1 MLKFFLLLLFT
12 FTIYGQHQVTI
23 PWPSLANSPWPVIRG
38 DMQATG
44 RSEYTGPRT
53 PNVIWRKDMPL
64 GIFHGPVIG
73 FNNNLFV
80 GTNSFT
86 GFAGGTSNYFYSMNK
101 KGDTIWTYITDD
113 PSANV
118 AGPTITNDSTIYFI
132 SIGAGLFA
140 LNQDGTLKWR
150 NEKFSA
156 TYFTRFISLAKDH
169 NIYIPWLDT
178 LFVIEPNNGNV
189 INSFYTPNIAPT
201 EIVFSTG
208 GDTIFYFTGKIN
220 TLEEKALNASTLQ
233 GEQIWSLDLYTYS
246 HSWGTPIVDN
256 ENRIYLYASEGP
268 SGQYLYCVNPNGT
281 INWKYP
287 FMNENYQNYS
297 SPTIDRNG
305 NIIFQTN
312 TDTGYIYS
320 VDYFGHL
327 NWKISLGD
335 IDDGAIIDHGIIC
348 DAEGKIYC
356 GSTTGAQ
363 TNFWCI
369 DNTGKILWK
378 LNLEGYE
385 FNTSPAIGSDG
396 TLYIGTHLRSTFL
409 NHIRNLIAVK
419 DSVTSVEGDVE
430 KYYSY
435 ILSQNYPNPFNPITI
450 ISYSIK
456 QEGLVILK
464 VYNILGKEV
473 ATLVNEN
480 KRSGTYEVNFNA
492 SNLPSGIYIYK
503 LQSGIFSDVKKML
516 LIK

>member
-1 MLKFFLLLLFT
+1 
-12 FTIYGQHQVTI
+12 
-23 PWPSLANSPWPVIRG
+23 
-38 DMQATG
+38 
-44 RSEYTGPRT
+44 
-53 PNVIWRKDMPL
+53 
-64 GIFHGPVIG
+64 
-73 FNNNLFV
+73 
-80 GTNSFT
+80 
-86 GFAGGTSNYFYSMNK
+86 
-101 KGDTIWTYITDD
+101 
-113 PSANV
+113 
-118 AGPTITNDSTIYFI
+118 
-132 SIGAGLFA
+132 
-140 LNQDGTLKWR
+140 
-150 NEKFSA
+150 
-156 TYFTRFISLAKDH
+156 
-169 NIYIPWLDT
+169 
-178 LFVIEPNNGNV
+178 
-189 INSFYTPNIAPT
+189 
-201 EIVFSTG
+201 
-208 GDTIFYFTGKIN
+208 
-220 TLEEKALNASTLQ
+220 
-233 GEQIWSLDLYTYS
+233 
-246 HSWGTPIVDN
+246 
-256 ENRIYLYASEGP
+256 
-268 SGQYLYCVNPNGT
+268 
-281 INWKYP
+281 
-287 FMNENYQNYS
+287 MNENYQNYS

-409 NHIRNLIAVK
+409 NHTRNLIAVK
-419 DSVTSVEGDVE
+419 DSVTSVEDDDE

-435 ILSQNYPNPFNPITI
+435 KLSQNYPNPFNPITI

-456 QEGLVILK
+456 QEGLVTLK
-464 VYNILGKEV
+464 VCDILGKEV